1 MAHHLNTNK
10 QFMIGNGILAFAVIF
25 VVVIFVYM
33 SMRLQQRKEGERYF
47 AETYNIT
54 LVKGF
59 TGDSISVLLNDSVLI
74 DQRINKEPFTFE
86 VKRFA
91 EQSALMIVDQATD
104 KLSLFELSEK
114 GGNYRFEKEDDEVK
128 KFGWRFLG
136 FVASL
141 ALMPAL
147 LLTCVQWRVS
157 SMDYFREE
165 YAKYDVLER
174 VDMNMDDLLYLTEE
188 MMAYLYDKREELQVT
203 VPIRGAVHSQSSVRA
218 IKQEN
223 RTG

>member
-59 TGDSISVLLNDSVLI
+59 TGDSISVLLNDSVL
-74 DQRINKEPFTFE
+74 PFTFE

-114 GGNYRFEKEDDEVK
+114 GGNYRFEKEDNEVK
-128 KFGWRFLG
+128 L
-136 FVASL
+136 L
-141 ALMPAL
+141 A
-147 LLTCVQWRVS
+147 
-157 SMDYFREE
+157 
-165 YAKYDVLER
+165 
-174 VDMNMDDLLYLTEE
+174 
-188 MMAYLYDKREELQVT
+188 
-203 VPIRGAVHSQSSVRA
+203 
-218 IKQEN
+218 QED
-223 RTG
+223 

>member
-1 MAHHLNTNK
+1 MEKAPRKYVRKKKAAPALLSDSGLSLTELK
-10 QFMIGNGILAFAVIF
+10 TRSMQALMELAEQYEIENAS
-25 VVVIFVYM
+25 
-33 SMRLQQRKEGERYF
+33 SMRKQELIFALLQACASQNGAIYGDGVLEILPDGFGFLRSPLCSYMPGPDDIYVSPSQIRRFSLRKGDIVSGQIRPPKEGERYF

-74 DQRINKEPFTFE
+74 DQRISKEPFTFE

-128 KFGWRFLG
+128 L
-136 FVASL
+136 L
-141 ALMPAL
+141 A
-147 LLTCVQWRVS
+147 
-157 SMDYFREE
+157 
-165 YAKYDVLER
+165 
-174 VDMNMDDLLYLTEE
+174 
-188 MMAYLYDKREELQVT
+188 
-203 VPIRGAVHSQSSVRA
+203 
-218 IKQEN
+218 QED
-223 RTG
+223 

>member
-33 SMRLQQRKEGERYF
+33 SMRLQRQKEGERYF

-59 TGDSISVLLNDSVLI
+59 TGDSIFILLNDSILI
-74 DQRINKEPFTFE
+74 DQRIDKEPFNFE

-91 EQSALMIVDQATD
+91 EQSALMIVDKATD

-114 GGNYRFEKEDDEVK
+114 AATIGLRK
-128 KFGWRFLG
+128 K
-136 FVASL
+136 A
-141 ALMPAL
+141 
-147 LLTCVQWRVS
+147 T
-157 SMDYFREE
+157 
-165 YAKYDVLER
+165 K
-174 VDMNMDDLLYLTEE
+174 
-188 MMAYLYDKREELQVT
+188 
-203 VPIRGAVHSQSSVRA
+203 
-218 IKQEN
+218 
-223 RTG
+223 